1 MARLL
6 YYRYSKL
13 HLFDID
19 VPGKI
24 RFQESQV
31 LTAGNNLGIF
41 EISPHIRIGLGICY
55 DMRFAELSMV
65 LARYV
70 AIKRPKKVA
79 YFNIV

>member
-1 MARLL
+1 MPTMIK
-6 YYRYSKL
+6 SHVEGDCKL

-24 RFQESQV
+24 RFQESEV
-31 LTAGNNLGIF
+31 LTAGDNLGIF
-41 EISPHIRIGLGICY
+41 DISPHIRIGLGICY

-79 YFNIV
+79 